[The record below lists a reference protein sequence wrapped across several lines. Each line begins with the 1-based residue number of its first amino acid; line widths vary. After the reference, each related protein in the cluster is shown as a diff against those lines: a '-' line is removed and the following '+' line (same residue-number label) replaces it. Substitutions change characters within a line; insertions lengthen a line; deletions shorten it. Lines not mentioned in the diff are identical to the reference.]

1 MNKMRALLSLSV
13 KDCKGVCRGLWSP
26 GKWMGQSCCLPV
38 VQMAPV
44 NLRNGGGELGVSLIK
59 SFRGS
64 DSAYNS
70 GFSVT

>member
-1 MNKMRALLSLSV
+1 
-13 KDCKGVCRGLWSP
+13 
-26 GKWMGQSCCLPV
+26 MGQSCRLPV

-44 NLRNGGGELGVSLIK
+44 NLLNGGGELGVSLIK
-59 SFRGS
+59 SLRGS